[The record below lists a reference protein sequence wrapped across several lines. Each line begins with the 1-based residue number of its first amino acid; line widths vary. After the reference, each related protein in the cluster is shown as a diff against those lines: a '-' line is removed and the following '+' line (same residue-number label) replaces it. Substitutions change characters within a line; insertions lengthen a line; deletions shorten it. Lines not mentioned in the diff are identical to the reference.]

1 VSDRIVK
8 MQIPIILTAVIGL
21 LMIIEFFFPMPAS
34 VTSLN
39 VTLRAF
45 VTIISAAALILGTI
59 VLTIFHTKKVGTRGS
74 EWYYSV
80 VYVLAFVVTA
90 GLGVLNVR
98 DTTFLWIYNNMTS
111 PIGAALYSLTAFYI
125 TSAAYRVLRARNWN
139 AAVLLVCALVVL
151 LMLIPIGAILFPPV
165 LPLGTWIRDFPSGA
179 GFRGMIIGT
188 SLGIMG
194 LGVRVFMGRQKE
206 HLGIREERRGSE

>member
-1 VSDRIVK
+1 
-8 MQIPIILTAVIGL
+8 MQIPMILTAVIGL
-21 LMIIEFFFPMPAS
+21 LMIIEFFFPMPAE

-39 VTLRAF
+39 VTLRSF
-45 VTIISAAALILGTI
+45 VTIISATALILGTI

-74 EWYYSV
+74 EWYYSI
-80 VYVLAFVVTA
+80 VYVVAFVVTA

-111 PIGAALYSLTAFYI
+111 PIGAALYSLPAFYI
-125 TSAAYRVLRARNWN
+125 TSAAYRVLRDRNWN

-165 LPLGTWIRDFPSGA
+165 VPLGEWIRSFPSGA

-206 HLGIREERRGSE
+206 HLGIREERRDSE

>member
-1 VSDRIVK
+1 MSDRLTK
-8 MQIPIILTAVIGL
+8 MQIPIILTAIIGI
-21 LMIIEFFFPMPAS
+21 LMIIEFFFPMPTA

-39 VTLRAF
+39 VTLRSF
-45 VTIISAAALILGTI
+45 VTIISAAALILGTL
-59 VLTIFHTKKVGTRGS
+59 VLTIYHGKRVGTKSS
-74 EWYYSV
+74 EWYYSII
-80 VYVLAFVVTA
+80 YIAAFVITA
-90 GLGVLNVR
+90 GLGVINVR

-125 TSAAYRVLRARNWN
+125 TSAAYSVLRARNWN
-139 AAVLLVCALVVL
+139 SAVLLVCALIVL

-165 LPLGTWIRDFPSGA
+165 VPIGTWMRSIPSGA

-194 LGVRVFMGRQKE
+194 LGVRVFSGRQKE
-206 HLGIREERRGSE
+206 HLGIREERRKE

>member
-1 VSDRIVK
+1 MSDRLTK
-8 MQIPIILTAVIGL
+8 MQIPIIMTAIIGI
-21 LMIIEFFFPMPAS
+21 LMIIEFFFPMPTA

-39 VTLRAF
+39 VTLRSF
-45 VTIISAAALILGTI
+45 VTIISAAALILGTL
-59 VLTIFHTKKVGTRGS
+59 VLTIYHGKRVGTKSS
-74 EWYYSV
+74 EWHYSII
-80 VYVLAFVVTA
+80 YIAAFVITA
-90 GLGVLNVR
+90 GLGVINVR

-139 AAVLLVCALVVL
+139 SAVLLVCALIVL

-165 LPLGTWIRDFPSGA
+165 VPIGTWMRSIPSGA

-194 LGVRVFMGRQKE
+194 LGVRVFSGRQKE
-206 HLGIREERRGSE
+206 HLGIREERRKE

>member
-1 VSDRIVK
+1 
-8 MQIPIILTAVIGL
+8 MQIPMILTAVIGL

-39 VTLRAF
+39 VTLRSF
-45 VTIISAAALILGTI
+45 VTIISATALILGTI

-74 EWYYSV
+74 EWYYSI
-80 VYVLAFVVTA
+80 VYVVAFVVTA

-165 LPLGTWIRDFPSGA
+165 VPLGEWIRSFPSGA

-206 HLGIREERRGSE
+206 HLGIREERRDSE